1 MIPST
6 VSRALLSASFL
17 GAAISSLNVL
27 AAPTPISPLSMSSN
41 PASTGVQPAQPSSES
56 AFGQESLSSRG
67 PLEVVVPMV
76 QRRELGHDVESTVPS
91 QLEYGDVLGAVEA
104 SERDQDGTEDVKDFN
119 ASVSFVNLKHR
130 GGYLSM
136 PANQHEDTVQIQIKE
151 LKAWVNAVESQF
163 RYWIVNDAMNLK
175 QIFGKTSDRE
185 FVLKS
190 FNKKQVLAK
199 AKTAQKFDPKL
210 PSDITEMAKS
220 NIDQLMNNKEDVE
233 SKRVVDEYKS
243 ELYDPA
249 KQKKDRDEAIAKIS
263 SNNVNFRLNV
273 AEKIKDV
280 NSFKSSTGKMQDED
294 TLENLKATLETVQS
308 ALTYDVP
315 EQMLET
321 AMDNLIKAYNF
332 VVSVVSK
339 SPKQ

>member
-136 PANQHEDTVQIQIKE
+136 PANQHEGEPAKHCPQSSMLKTNLADTVQIQIKE

-249 KQKKDRDEAIAKIS
+249 KQKKVCIQIPNER
-263 SNNVNFRLNV
+263 V
-273 AEKIKDV
+273 
-280 NSFKSSTGKMQDED
+280 
-294 TLENLKATLETVQS
+294 ENLRMIVSIFARTVTKRLPRFPVTTS
-308 ALTYDVP
+308 IFD
-315 EQMLET
+315 
-321 AMDNLIKAYNF
+321 
-332 VVSVVSK
+332 
-339 SPKQ
+339 